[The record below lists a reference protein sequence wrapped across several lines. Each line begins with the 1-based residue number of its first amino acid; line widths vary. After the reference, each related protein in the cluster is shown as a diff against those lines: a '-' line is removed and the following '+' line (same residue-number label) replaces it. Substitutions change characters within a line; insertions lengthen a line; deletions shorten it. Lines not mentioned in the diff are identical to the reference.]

1 MEKRQLD
8 AERKGVNE
16 VDGMD
21 LAQSN
26 ANHKNNQNRI
36 EDDPFWREQLPK
48 IDYIKVRLAWG
59 VGVIMRCID
68 FKSSQIKSSCLVRHD
83 ACLQHA
89 HISSPG
95 ESKEPG

>member
-1 MEKRQLD
+1 VEKRQLD

-59 VGVIMRCID
+59 AGVIMRY
-68 FKSSQIKSSCLVRHD
+68 QIKSSQVYSENNCH
-83 ACLQHA
+83 
-89 HISSPG
+89 
-95 ESKEPG
+95 